1 MLTPVGIAKHRA
13 AVVALSPGLERAC
26 AGWSQDDRRALFALL
41 DRVKVWFDQDR
52 DRAAPQATRRQS

>member
-1 MLTPVGIAKHRA
+1 
-13 AVVALSPGLERAC
+13 VALSPGLERAV
-26 AGWSQDDRRALFALL
+26 AGGAPDDRRARVALL